1 MTTVRLGHLCWDSYE
16 PEEGVYLVNREY
28 LNETDKPMC
37 FLEFQTGRPAVSVHR
52 YGKGKAYYVAAETDS
67 ELLRW
72 LLRGLE
78 TEIGLQP
85 ALRVPHGVQARQI
98 AENQCFYV
106 NTTAKP
112 VSIPLAQGGRAVRFP
127 YGGGFQCNSKEK
139 SICLTQSRCFL
150 VTRTGIEPMLQP

>member
-1 MTTVRLGHLCWDSYE
+1 MKEAGLTTVRLGHLCWDSYE

-37 FLEFQTGRPAVSVHR
+37 FLEFQTGRP
-52 YGKGKAYYVAAETDS
+52 
-67 ELLRW
+67 
-72 LLRGLE
+72 
-78 TEIGLQP
+78 
-85 ALRVPHGVQARQI
+85 
-98 AENQCFYV
+98 
-106 NTTAKP
+106 
-112 VSIPLAQGGRAVRFP
+112 VRFP